1 MLENLPVHYSS
12 SVSSFIASHV
22 TIICLSSNAFNSF
35 SCGLILAISTPHSLK
50 ANEEKEIYEVI
61 SESRG
66 TKYTVNF
73 EDGTCTCADFKN
85 RGEVC

>member
-1 MLENLPVHYSS
+1 
-12 SVSSFIASHV
+12 
-22 TIICLSSNAFNSF
+22 
-35 SCGLILAISTPHSLK
+35 LILAITTPHSFK

-85 RGEVC
+85 RGEICKHFYKIVVEKAIA